1 MVDHIAY
8 HNHTME
14 QSHER
19 VVADVVL
26 KKKKVNLKCI
36 HDKHKHYCRICSP
49 TSFCRHG
56 RPKRSCID
64 CGTGRCLHKKIK
76 TNCRVCSPCR
86 YCIHDI
92 VKWTCKE
99 CSPNSVCEHG
109 KLKRQCTNCGTR
121 RCLHNKTK
129 SQCKE
134 CSPKTFCVHEV
145 RKAACVECGGSSV
158 CVHGRR
164 KDTCR
169 ECPCCYMHL
178 CKRPVAKSTG
188 RTTAYQW
195 KEIEKPETG
204 TEIYNDLLAS
214 ALLQKPEF
222 NRAEL
227 DRFDQEFFYNTYI
240 KVGEKFYTPAG
251 TCSTCARAKQRSRF
265 KGNERVLHYSLKRQ
279 GVTLTAAPRTGA
291 RKKKEM
297 RILDVLDTSD
307 ISQVN
312 DKTAENRDSTCERA
326 EFRPDFQ
333 VKHANEELITIYI
346 EVDENQHKRTT
357 TACELSRLNDL
368 LTSFQLQRHL
378 VVLRYNPDPFNMG
391 EKRVTCRELPRKE
404 REDILMRELNQ
415 VIAQAADPA
424 NFKDILT
431 VIYIAFDCDC
441 TTPCGYVHIDRFA
454 DQNAIREAYD
464 RAGL

>member
-1 MVDHIAY
+1 
-8 HNHTME
+8 
-14 QSHER
+14 
-19 VVADVVL
+19 
-26 KKKKVNLKCI
+26 
-36 HDKHKHYCRICSP
+36 
-49 TSFCRHG
+49 
-56 RPKRSCID
+56 
-64 CGTGRCLHKKIK
+64 
-76 TNCRVCSPCR
+76 
-86 YCIHDI
+86 
-92 VKWTCKE
+92 
-99 CSPNSVCEHG
+99 
-109 KLKRQCTNCGTR
+109 
-121 RCLHNKTK
+121 
-129 SQCKE
+129 
-134 CSPKTFCVHEV
+134 
-145 RKAACVECGGSSV
+145 
-158 CVHGRR
+158 
-164 KDTCR
+164 
-169 ECPCCYMHL
+169 
-178 CKRPVAKSTG
+178 VAKSTG

-251 TCSTCARAKQRSRF
+251 TCSTCARAEQRSRF